1 MDMYIY
7 IYIILQEWY
16 GYRSKVMTL
25 KFLHP
30 LVPQPFQP
38 SPSGK
43 KIFNI
48 IKSYCTIDVHSSLLL
63 MQLESDHRY
72 KSLLIRNIVA
82 YGLAGRQS
90 MIPSGKLT

>member
-1 MDMYIY
+1 MDMY